1 MSLFKKLGKIVGK
14 VAKVAQFV
22 PGPIGIAGKVASKV
36 LPVTKVVA
44 AGGLAAAV
52 GRTAVTRAAS
62 KLPALPMSPVGRT
75 LPGIGSIAK
84 SAAGTAAGV
93 AVYDAAGNFLGN
105 RKKSRRV
112 NPLNYKALTRALRR
126 VEKAK
131 HLQKRLSNIT
141 IRKKEC

>member
-1 MSLFKKLGKIVGK
+1 VSIFRKIGKVLGKVS
-14 VAKVAQFV
+14 KVAQFI
-22 PGPIGIAGKVASKV
+22 PGPIGMIGKVGAKV
-36 LPVTKVVA
+36 LPAAKVIG

-52 GRTAVTRAAS
+52 GRTAITRSAGR
-62 KLPALPMSPVGRT
+62 LPPLPMSGIPRS
-75 LPGIGSIAK
+75 LPGIGSVVK
-84 SAAGTAAGV
+84 TAAGTAAGV
-93 AVYDAAGNFLGN
+93 AVYDAAGNYLGQ